1 MHNLFGIGEVDECYT
16 VNQMRLGI
24 LTIRF
29 FNNVRSLFV
38 LSKKPLCQYLCLF
51 SCYFD
56 SVMVWLGCAF
66 HFIWLCLTNSTASKS
81 EYLVHLCICFWDL
94 FGAFIVKKAEQE
106 KGVRLGESSM
116 YGFSYF
122 FLKSTIDLSLLN
134 NHPNGEK
141 LRVPRDIANNE
152 AFITLRK
159 IKAAREI
166 AKP

>member
-1 MHNLFGIGEVDECYT
+1 MFGG
-16 VNQMRLGI
+16 
-24 LTIRF
+24 
-29 FNNVRSLFV
+29 
-38 LSKKPLCQYLCLF
+38 
-51 SCYFD
+51 
-56 SVMVWLGCAF
+56 
-66 HFIWLCLTNSTASKS
+66 
-81 EYLVHLCICFWDL
+81 
-94 FGAFIVKKAEQE
+94 FIVKKAEQE